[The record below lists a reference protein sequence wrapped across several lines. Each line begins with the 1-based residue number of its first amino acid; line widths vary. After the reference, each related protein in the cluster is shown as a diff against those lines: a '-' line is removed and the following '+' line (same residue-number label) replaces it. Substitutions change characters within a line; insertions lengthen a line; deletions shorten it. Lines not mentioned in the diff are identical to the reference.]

1 MRSRRHRPGKIL
13 TFIIMLSFILLLS
26 LLFGHVL
33 GSFYLENITN
43 EDYELTE
50 SKINKPDHKTGV
62 NAKTK
67 VLRLNKIPYYTI
79 QAGVFTKKE
88 SALSLGNILAE
99 KGLPAIIM
107 EDDSYYVMVGFLN
120 NWDKLSV
127 LADSITI
134 DGQKP
139 IVLKKEINKIS
150 FKFITGDTFAETD
163 IAPFLGDISTSLHK
177 GLLLY
182 TDINFEEKTFSEV
195 VSKFVILADELG
207 SLALT
212 GNELADKSKELG
224 YSEGL
229 MILAKRCGNWA
240 ESLKKIKSSDQ
251 GLQVLISQQQALAL
265 LEDYHRFIAITN

>member
-1 MRSRRHRPGKIL
+1 MRSSRHRPGKIL
-13 TFIIMLSFILLLS
+13 TFTIMLSLILLLS

-43 EDYELTE
+43 DKL
-50 SKINKPDHKTGV
+50 NP
-62 NAKTK
+62 NAGANVKTK

-88 SALSLGNILAE
+88 SALSLGNTLAE
-99 KGLPAIIM
+99 KGLPAVIM

-139 IVLKKEINKIS
+139 IVLKKEINTIS
-150 FKFITGDTFAETD
+150 FKFTTGDTLAEND

-177 GLLLY
+177 GLILY
-182 TDINFEEKTFSEV
+182 TDINYEEKTLLEV
-195 VSKFVILADELG
+195 ESKFVLLADELG
-207 SLALT
+207 RLALV
-212 GNELADKSKELG
+212 GNELADKSKDSG

-229 MILAKRCGNWA
+229 VILAKRCGNWA
-240 ESLKKIKSSDQ
+240 ECLKKIKGSDQ

-265 LEDYHRFIAITN
+265 LEDYHRFMAITN